1 MSCSARIR
9 AGLRGTLTT
18 LTLNFISHRFLMEAQ
33 RYPISVRLI
42 GVMHKEKSKMY
53 MTSVLWSDQSD
64 IVVYRTNPEFKKM
77 HVSIQLVHVLRLCGV
92 KLMKKAFPPASKMKQ
107 SDRIIPR
114 YRDRRLRTGG
124 REKGPTRSLLRLK
137 FLQKYCNALLSC
149 DPRVCQSADLIQFFH
164 PKDQDLQPEFA
175 QNSIMIMPAEDEM
188 IRDAGQGQGGGN
200 VTQPFVTETY
210 RCVAPYE
217 TKDTK
222 NKPFKNESKKM
233 AWFPAPYLDKLEDD
247 DEAEAEDEIDGN
259 SERGMLY
266 NAVKNY
272 KATKDD
278 EITVAIGAVV
288 EVLQKSDNGWW
299 LVRYNGKAGY
309 IPIMYLKPYKHPHI
323 RMIATN
329 QDRCNS
335 SPNQLMPSLNQQPK
349 GLSLSQGNLLQLPA
363 RSSTPKLQ
371 PPLQQRSKSV
381 DIQPYH
387 PPAPS
392 AASITSSTDVDTSP
406 TTPKPFPLP
415 KIKVE
420 MDGEDEPR
428 PLSLQSDSEG
438 SLSDSS
444 SFGDDLNSSWASSSS
459 FNLSQSYN
467 EQELRL
473 SRTPPPVLSNHLS
486 PTSGLEGKMPASVSD
501 PNLYKGP
508 TTPKVPPRP
517 RAQEILTRCTTIFI
531 LSTITVIPILLLL
544 TVAAHS
550 FLLVNHKERLCKRSG
565 IHVFILAH
573 AR

>member
-1 MSCSARIR
+1 
-9 AGLRGTLTT
+9 
-18 LTLNFISHRFLMEAQ
+18 MEDQ

-42 GVMHKEKSKMY
+42 GVMHKEKTKMY

-64 IVVYRTNPEFKKM
+64 ILVYRTNPEFKKM
-77 HVSIQLVHVLRLCGV
+77 H

-114 YRDRRLRTGG
+114 YRDRRLRRGS

-175 QNSIMIMPAEDEM
+175 QNSIMIMPADDEM
-188 IRDAGQGQGGGN
+188 IRDAGQDQCVGN

-210 RCVAPYE
+210 RCMAPYE

-222 NKPFKNESKKM
+222 NKPFKVALDEKVDVLIKDKAGWWLVENESKKM

-247 DEAEAEDEIDGN
+247 DEAEDEDEIDGN

-278 EITVAIGAVV
+278 EITVDIGAVV

-299 LVRYNGKAGY
+299 FVRYNGKAGY

-329 QDRCNS
+329 QDRRNS
-335 SPNQLMPSLNQQPK
+335 SPNQLMPSLDQQSK

-363 RSSTPKLQ
+363 RSSTPKMQL
-371 PPLQQRSKSV
+371 PLLQQKSKSV

-387 PPAPS
+387 PPAAPS

-406 TTPKPFPLP
+406 TTAKPFPFP
-415 KIKVE
+415 KIMVE

-428 PLSLQSDSEG
+428 PLSLQADSEG

-444 SFGDDLNSSWASSSS
+444 SFSDDLNSSWKSSSS
-459 FNLSQSYN
+459 INLSQSYN

-473 SRTPPPVLSNHLS
+473 SRTPPPVVSNRLS
-486 PTSGLEGKMPASVSD
+486 PTSGLEGKMPPSVSD

-517 RAQEILTRCTTIFI
+517 RAQEILTRCTTVTRKNAARRGLSPTQTDIF
-531 LSTITVIPILLLL
+531 S
-544 TVAAHS
+544 
-550 FLLVNHKERLCKRSG
+550 R
-565 IHVFILAH
+565 
-573 AR
+573 

>member
-1 MSCSARIR
+1 
-9 AGLRGTLTT
+9 
-18 LTLNFISHRFLMEAQ
+18 MEAQ

-42 GVMHKEKSKMY
+42 GIMHKEKSKMY

-77 HVSIQLVHVLRLCGV
+77 H

-114 YRDRRLRTGG
+114 YRDRRLRSGG
-124 REKGPTRSLLRLK
+124 REKGPTRFLLRLK

-175 QNSIMIMPAEDEM
+175 QSSIVIMPAEDEM
-188 IRDAGQGQGGGN
+188 IRDAGQGQGVGN
-200 VTQPFVTETY
+200 VTQPLVIETY

-222 NKPFKNESKKM
+222 NKPFKVALDEKVDVLIKDKAGWWLVENESKKI

-247 DEAEAEDEIDGN
+247 DEAEDEDEIDGN

-329 QDRCNS
+329 QDRGNS
-335 SPNQLMPSLNQQPK
+335 SPNQLMPSLDQQSK
-349 GLSLSQGNLLQLPA
+349 GLSLSQGNLLQLPV

-371 PPLQQRSKSV
+371 PPLLQQR
-381 DIQPYH
+381 
-387 PPAPS
+387 AC
-392 AASITSSTDVDTSP
+392 
-406 TTPKPFPLP
+406 L
-415 KIKVE
+415 
-420 MDGEDEPR
+420 
-428 PLSLQSDSEG
+428 
-438 SLSDSS
+438 
-444 SFGDDLNSSWASSSS
+444 ASSSS
-459 FNLSQSYN
+459 INLSQSN

-473 SRTPPPVLSNHLS
+473 SRTPPPVLSNRLS
-486 PTSGLEGKMPASVSD
+486 PTSGLEGKMPPSVSD
-501 PNLYKGP
+501 PNFYKGP

-517 RAQEILTRCTTIFI
+517 RAQEILTRCTTVTCKNAARGGLSLTQTEI
-531 LSTITVIPILLLL
+531 LS
-544 TVAAHS
+544 
-550 FLLVNHKERLCKRSG
+550 R
-565 IHVFILAH
+565 
-573 AR
+573 